1 MSAPAMKTAEVV
13 VTRTISAAP
22 AEIYDLWIDPSSPG
36 CPWHGVARAIVQ
48 PVVDGLF
55 YHLVQFE
62 GRDWPHYGRFTVLDR
77 PRCIEHTWVSEA
89 TRGLESIVTLTLEP
103 KGGRTLVTLRQANV
117 PDDEMGRRHEQGWG
131 FLLGAIEQRF
141 ERR

>member
-1 MSAPAMKTAEVV
+1 MSMPQIKTTQVA
-13 VTRTISAAP
+13 VTRTMSAAP
-22 AEIYDLWIDPSSPG
+22 AAIYDLWMDPNSPG
-36 CPWHGVARAIVQ
+36 CLWYGVARAIVQ

-89 TRGLESIVTLTLEP
+89 TRGLESLVTVRLEP
-103 KGGRTLVTLRQANV
+103 AGGQTRVILRHVNV

-131 FLLGAIEQRF
+131 LLLEAIAERF
-141 ERR
+141 SRR